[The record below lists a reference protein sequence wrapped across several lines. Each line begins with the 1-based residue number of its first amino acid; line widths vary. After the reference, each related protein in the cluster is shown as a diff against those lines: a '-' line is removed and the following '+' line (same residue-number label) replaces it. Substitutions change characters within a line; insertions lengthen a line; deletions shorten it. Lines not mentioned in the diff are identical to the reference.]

1 VHEQLNQ
8 VTGELRS
15 ALRFRWAGLA
25 AIWIIALAGWAY
37 VARMPD
43 IYEAQASFFLDTSS
57 LLQPVLEGQIVS
69 TNQEARLAFL
79 RESLLGRAEREA
91 VARQV
96 GLDVG
101 IDDPIAYEAMLD
113 GLAAAIRFDIVNTA
127 NRVDRESSYYYRL
140 SFRHPDREK
149 AIAVVT
155 ALVDTFIEGA
165 LGEARRNEDSTLVTL
180 NELIAA
186 REQDLNVHSDAIT
199 AFKRDN
205 ADSQPGAQGAYLARV
220 QTERDELA
228 EANRRLSSLE
238 SRRSQQEQQ
247 IARLRRVVPSSGSQM
262 PPNSIAA
269 RIVEAER
276 ELASLL
282 LRYTEEN
289 RLVIGK
295 RREIEDLER
304 QRAEELDALGL
315 EGEDL
320 ARIELESN
328 PVYQAAQIAL
338 NELDL
343 QIAELE
349 TEIAQREDNVAGLV
363 SLIDESLSN
372 EAALAE
378 LDREYGEKEAEL
390 SELYRNRQNLILT
403 LQASQAEQMDFREID
418 EPHASL
424 TPVEPNRLKLIL
436 AVLIVAVGGGVAVC
450 YGLAQLR
457 PVFTSSKALSSFA
470 ELPVLGT
477 VTNAWPALERAAF
490 RQSVVRYSAA
500 LALFLLFFISVVGVE
515 TLGPGI
521 DIAFGGG

>member
-101 IDDPIAYEAMLD
+101 ID
-113 GLAAAIRFDIVNTA
+113 
-127 NRVDRESSYYYRL
+127 YYRL